1 MHIDSDVPA
10 SVSLFN
16 GINNADEGVCW
27 RTAVP
32 IDSHVSASVSLFNG
46 IYNANEGVKTVKIL
60 LSVLANPIFQTKD
73 FTPISQSRRYLS

>member
-1 MHIDSDVPA
+1 MPIDSD
-10 SVSLFN
+10 
-16 GINNADEGVCW
+16 
-27 RTAVP
+27 
-32 IDSHVSASVSLFNG
+32 VSASVSLFNG